1 VAFTNV
7 TGISGAPL
15 RSESNWDR
23 HPTNHE
29 DDLKNALLVRGLGLG
44 FGIPI
49 VMLIA
54 LSVVSYRTVAMS
66 NAGTAW
72 LLHTHKALE
81 KCAGLL
87 SAAQDMETGYRGF
100 ALAGDRRSLLPYQD
114 GLAQVTTGLAAI
126 KMLTADNQSQ
136 QLRIARL
143 TTLLGQE
150 MQFAGQIVQL
160 RRTSGEQAA
169 SARMAENDEIQLIE
183 NIRNVLN
190 DMQQE
195 ETRLLAVRQVTA
207 DRAFGR
213 VALMMA
219 LGILCAI
226 VVLVTA
232 GWLVSRDMIARLKI
246 EQALRKS
253 EESLR
258 TAKNSAEAS
267 NEAKSEF
274 LANMSHEIRTPMNSV
289 IGMTDLVLDTDLTSE
304 QRENLRIVQSSAS
317 ALLAVINDILDF
329 SRMEAGKLEL
339 DPIDFDPRDAVG
351 DIANTVALRAHQKG
365 LELIVDVDAAMPDR
379 LKGDVGRLRQILV
392 NLLGNAIKFTSQGEV
407 VLCVKTEAVT
417 PQDVVLHVS
426 VRDTGVGIPLDRQ
439 KSIFEAFTQVDGSV
453 TRAYGGTGLG
463 LTISSQL
470 VRLMGGQLS
479 VESEPGMG
487 SNFHFT
493 VNFGL
498 VQQPTESAPLRDA
511 VDLRD
516 LQVLVVDDN
525 ATNRRILEEMLL
537 GWHMVPALVESTPE
551 ALATLRAAQQAGKPY
566 NLLLTD
572 VQMPVMD
579 GFTLTEE
586 IKKDA
591 AIAGVTVVMLTSAGR
606 PGDAARCRELGVA
619 AYISKPIRRSEL
631 HRTIL
636 MAMTGHFAEQVRPAL
651 IMRHSLRETRRTGR
665 LLLVEDNR
673 VNQTL
678 AKRLLERRG
687 HTVVVANNGREAL
700 AILEQVTSTGFD
712 LVLMDVQ
719 MPEMGGCECTAII
732 RAREQVTRFH
742 LPIIALTAHAMKG
755 DEERCLAAG
764 MDDYLSKPIQPDEL
778 FEVVERHLGT
788 R

>member
-1 VAFTNV
+1 
-7 TGISGAPL
+7 
-15 RSESNWDR
+15 
-23 HPTNHE
+23 
-29 DDLKNALLVRGLGLG
+29 LKNALHARGLGLG
-44 FGIPI
+44 FGAPI
-49 VMLIA
+49 AMLIA
-54 LSVVSYRTVAMS
+54 LSVVSYRTVTTS

-72 LLHTHKALE
+72 LLHTHQVLE

-87 SAAQDMETGYRGF
+87 SATQDIETGYRGF
-100 ALAGDRRSLLPYQD
+100 ALTGDSRFLAPYQD
-114 GLAQVTTGLAAI
+114 GLTRVPIGLAAI
-126 KMLTADNQSQ
+126 KMLTVDNQSQ
-136 QLRIARL
+136 RLRIARL

-150 MQFAGQIVQL
+150 IRFAGQIVQL
-160 RRTSGEQAA
+160 RRTAGGQAA
-169 SARMAENDEIQLIE
+169 SARIEANDDIQLIE

-195 ETRLLAVRQVTA
+195 ETRLLAARQVSA

-226 VVLVTA
+226 VVLVAA
-232 GWLVSRDMIARLKI
+232 GWLVSRDMIARWNI
-246 EQALRKS
+246 EQTLRKS

-258 TAKNSAEAS
+258 IAKNAAEAS

-274 LANMSHEIRTPMNSV
+274 LANISHEIRTPMNGV
-289 IGMTDLVLDTDLTSE
+289 IGMTDLVLDTDLTFE
-304 QRENLRIVQSSAS
+304 QRENLRVVQSSAS
-317 ALLAVINDILDF
+317 ELLAIINDILDF

-351 DIANTVALRAHQKG
+351 DVANSVALRAHQKG

-379 LKGDVGRLRQILV
+379 LNGDVGRLRQILV

-407 VLCVKTEAVT
+407 VLCVKTEAVAL
-417 PQDVVLHVS
+417 QDVAMHVS

-439 KSIFEAFTQVDGSV
+439 KSVFEAFTQVDGSV
-453 TRAYGGTGLG
+453 TRTHGGTGLG
-463 LTISSQL
+463 LTISSRL

-493 VNFGL
+493 ANFGL
-498 VQQPTESAPLRDA
+498 VQQLAEGAPLRDA

-525 ATNRRILEEMLL
+525 TTNRRILEEMLL
-537 GWHMVPALVESTPE
+537 GWHMVPTLVESAHE

-579 GFTLTEE
+579 GFTLTEA

-619 AYISKPIRRSEL
+619 AYISKPIRRSQL
-631 HRTIL
+631 RSAIL
-636 MAMTGHFAEQVRPAL
+636 MALTGHFAEQVRPTL
-651 IMRHSLRETRRTGR
+651 IMRHSLRETHRTGR
-665 LLLVEDNR
+665 LLLVEDNK
-673 VNQTL
+673 VNQTV
-678 AKRLLERRG
+678 ARRLLERRG

-700 AILEQVTSTGFD
+700 AILEEVTTAGFEV
-712 LVLMDVQ
+712 VLMDVQ
-719 MPEMGGCECTAII
+719 MPEMGGFECTGII
-732 RAREQVTRFH
+732 RAREKVTRFH
-742 LPIIALTAHAMKG
+742 LPIIAMTAHAMKG

-764 MDDYLSKPIQPDEL
+764 MDDYLSKPIRPDEL
-778 FEVVERHLGT
+778 FEVVERHLDNAPGNAAGIMLG
-788 R
+788 

>member
-1 VAFTNV
+1 
-7 TGISGAPL
+7 
-15 RSESNWDR
+15 
-23 HPTNHE
+23 
-29 DDLKNALLVRGLGLG
+29 LKNASLARELRFG
-44 FGIPI
+44 FGVPI
-49 VMLIA
+49 AILII
-54 LSVVSYRTVAMS
+54 LSVVSYRTVVMS
-66 NAGTAW
+66 TAGTAW
-72 LLHTHKALE
+72 LRHTHQVLAT
-81 KCAGLL
+81 CAGLL
-87 SAAQDMETGYRGF
+87 SSTQDIETGYRGF
-100 ALAGDRRSLLPYQD
+100 ALTGDNRFLVSYED
-114 GLAQVTTGLAAI
+114 GLAKAPAELAAI
-126 KMLTADNQSQ
+126 AMLTADNQSQ
-136 QLRIARL
+136 QQRIARL

-150 MQFAGQIVQL
+150 IRFAGQIVRL
-160 RRTSGEQAA
+160 RRNVSERAA
-169 SARMAENDEIQLIE
+169 SSRVADGDDLQLME
-183 NIRNVLN
+183 DIRNLLHEMEN
-190 DMQQE
+190 E
-195 ETRLLAVRQVTA
+195 ENHLLAARRVIAERNF
-207 DRAFGR
+207 DR
-213 VALMMA
+213 VELVMT

-226 VVLVTA
+226 LVLAVA

-246 EQALRKS
+246 EQALHES

-258 TAKNSAEAS
+258 IAKNAAEAS

-274 LANMSHEIRTPMNSV
+274 LANMSHEIRTPMNGV

-329 SRMEAGKLEL
+329 SRMEAGKFEL

-351 DIANTVALRAHQKG
+351 DIANSVSLRAHQKG

-417 PQDVVLHVS
+417 PQEVVMHVS

-439 KSIFEAFTQVDGSV
+439 KSVFEAFTQVDGSV
-453 TRAYGGTGLG
+453 TRTYGGTGLG

-493 VNFGL
+493 ANFGL
-498 VQQPTESAPLRDA
+498 VQQPTESAPLRDV

-516 LQVLVVDDN
+516 LQVLAVDDN
-525 ATNRRILEEMLL
+525 ATNRRILQEMLL
-537 GWHMVPALVESTPE
+537 GWHMAPTLMENAPE
-551 ALATLRAAQQAGKPY
+551 ALATLRAAQQSGKPY

-579 GFTLTEE
+579 GFTLTEA

-591 AIAGVTVVMLTSAGR
+591 AIAGVIVVMLTSAGR

-631 HRTIL
+631 RSTIL
-636 MAMTGHFAEQVRPAL
+636 MAMTGHFAEQVRQAL

-665 LLLVEDNR
+665 LLLVEDNK

-678 AKRLLERRG
+678 ARRLLERRG

-700 AILEQVTSTGFD
+700 AILEEVTSAGFD
-712 LVLMDVQ
+712 VVLMDVQ
-719 MPEMGGCECTAII
+719 MPEMGGFECTAII
-732 RAREQVTRFH
+732 RAREKVTRFH
-742 LPIIALTAHAMKG
+742 LPIIAMTAHAMKG

-764 MDDYLSKPIQPDEL
+764 MDDYLSKPIQPDDL
-778 FEVVERHLGT
+778 FEVVERFLT
-788 R
+788 AVAT

>member
-1 VAFTNV
+1 
-7 TGISGAPL
+7 
-15 RSESNWDR
+15 
-23 HPTNHE
+23 
-29 DDLKNALLVRGLGLG
+29 LKNALHARGLGLG
-44 FGIPI
+44 FGAPI
-49 VMLIA
+49 AMLIA
-54 LSVVSYRTVAMS
+54 LSVVSYRTVTTS

-72 LLHTHKALE
+72 LLHTHQVLE

-87 SAAQDMETGYRGF
+87 SATQDIETGYRGF
-100 ALAGDRRSLLPYQD
+100 ALTGDSRFLAPYQD
-114 GLAQVTTGLAAI
+114 GLTRVPIGLAAI
-126 KMLTADNQSQ
+126 KMLTVDNQSQ
-136 QLRIARL
+136 RLRIARL

-150 MQFAGQIVQL
+150 IRFAGQIVQL
-160 RRTSGEQAA
+160 RRTAGGQDA
-169 SARMAENDEIQLIE
+169 SARIEANDDIQLIE

-195 ETRLLAVRQVTA
+195 ETRLLAARQVSA

-226 VVLVTA
+226 VVLVAA
-232 GWLVSRDMIARLKI
+232 GWLVSRDMIARWNI
-246 EQALRKS
+246 EQTLRKS

-258 TAKNSAEAS
+258 IAKNSAEAS

-274 LANMSHEIRTPMNSV
+274 LANISHEIRTPMNGV
-289 IGMTDLVLDTDLTSE
+289 IGMTDLVLDTDLTFE
-304 QRENLRIVQSSAS
+304 QRENLRVVQSSAS
-317 ALLAVINDILDF
+317 ELLAIINDILDF

-351 DIANTVALRAHQKG
+351 DVANSVALRAHQKG

-379 LKGDVGRLRQILV
+379 LNGDVGRLRQILV

-407 VLCVKTEAVT
+407 VLCVKTEAVAL
-417 PQDVVLHVS
+417 QDVAMHVS

-439 KSIFEAFTQVDGSV
+439 KSVFEAFTQVDGSV
-453 TRAYGGTGLG
+453 TRTHGGTGLG
-463 LTISSQL
+463 LTISSRL

-493 VNFGL
+493 ANFGL
-498 VQQPTESAPLRDA
+498 VQQLAEGAPLRDA

-525 ATNRRILEEMLL
+525 TTNRRILEEMLL
-537 GWHMVPALVESTPE
+537 GWHMVPTLVESAHE

-579 GFTLTEE
+579 GFTLTEA

-619 AYISKPIRRSEL
+619 AYISKPIRRSQL
-631 HRTIL
+631 RSAIL
-636 MAMTGHFAEQVRPAL
+636 MALTGHFAEQVRPTL
-651 IMRHSLRETRRTGR
+651 IMRHSLRETHRTGR
-665 LLLVEDNR
+665 LLLVEDNK
-673 VNQTL
+673 VNQTV
-678 AKRLLERRG
+678 ARRLLERRG

-700 AILEQVTSTGFD
+700 AILEEVTTAGFEV
-712 LVLMDVQ
+712 VLMDVQ
-719 MPEMGGCECTAII
+719 MPEMGGFECTGII
-732 RAREQVTRFH
+732 RAREKVTRFH
-742 LPIIALTAHAMKG
+742 LPIIAMTAHAMKG

-764 MDDYLSKPIQPDEL
+764 MDDYLSKPIRPDEL
-778 FEVVERHLGT
+778 FEVVERHLDNAPGNAAGIMLG
-788 R
+788 